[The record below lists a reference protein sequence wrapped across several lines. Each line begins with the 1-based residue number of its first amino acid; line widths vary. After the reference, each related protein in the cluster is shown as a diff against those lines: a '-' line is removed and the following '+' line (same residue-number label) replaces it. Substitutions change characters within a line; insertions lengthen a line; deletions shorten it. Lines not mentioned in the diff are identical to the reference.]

1 MEHAVDIPQG
11 LGGKALAA
19 LLQGLYELVVK
30 PLDGVGVQS
39 FQLHSAQGGLDVV
52 LDVGGV
58 VRNGI
63 GLYPAQVIGVPYIH
77 PGTHGHFAG
86 GGVGASVQ
94 GGESCFQLLRGLLL
108 GFACNGTLN
117 LLPRSGVKAHG
128 VAALPV
134 GIFLSVAGH
143 GLLAYI
149 AHAVGGFAVCFLFT
163 RH

>member
-1 MEHAVDIPQG
+1 MDIPQR
-11 LGGKALAA
+11 LGGEALAA
-19 LLQGLYELVVK
+19 LLGWLYKIVIK

-63 GLYPAQVIGVPYIH
+63 GLYPAQVIGVPYVH

-86 GGVGASVQ
+86 GGVGAGVQ
-94 GGESCFQLLRGLLL
+94 GGESRFQLLRGLLL
-108 GFACNGTLN
+108 GFACDGTLN
-117 LLPRSGVKAHG
+117 LLPAAGVKAHG
-128 VAALPV
+128 IAALPV
-134 GIFLSVAGH
+134 GVFLSVAGH
-143 GLLAYI
+143 GLLAYV
-149 AHAVGGFAVCFLFT
+149 AHAVGGLAVCFLFT